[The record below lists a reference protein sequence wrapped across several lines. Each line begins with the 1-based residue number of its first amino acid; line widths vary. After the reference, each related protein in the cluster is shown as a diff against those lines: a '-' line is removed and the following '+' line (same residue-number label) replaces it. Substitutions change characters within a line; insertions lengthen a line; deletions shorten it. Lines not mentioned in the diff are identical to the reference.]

1 MRSAQ
6 AALDLYHERTRL
18 TAVTILQGNYS
29 PTAKVQRKI
38 DFEEKN
44 LNYFLILLIKFQ
56 NPKI

>member
-29 PTAKVQRKI
+29 PTAKVRIKI
-38 DFEEKN
+38 DLKEEK
-44 LNYFLILLIKFQ
+44 LKYF
-56 NPKI
+56 